1 MKITLQSLRISIWN
15 IVNKETYSMED
26 LIALQMIQ
34 LQLLVLFSSE
44 DVESKKVSDFNLFL
58 SKAFNRIIKKLKI
71 PEKEI
76 N

>member
-1 MKITLQSLRISIWN
+1 MKITLQSLRIAIWN

-34 LQLLVLFSSE
+34 LQLLVFFSSE

-58 SKAFNRIIKKLKI
+58 SKAFNRIIKKLKL

>member
-1 MKITLQSLRISIWN
+1 MKITLQSLRIAIWN

-58 SKAFNRIIKKLKI
+58 SKAFNRIIKKLKL